1 MNPQPKTKPI
11 RLKGKAKTE
20 FRRAVAER
28 AKYHCE
34 DCGCHA
40 PSLVYGVF
48 DVFNCGHVAH
58 IKSYGAGGGDTMD
71 NVKWKCN
78 HCHIEKEHGPR
89 WSHKCTIL
97 TPTTMVV
104 RPIKEHR

>member
-1 MNPQPKTKPI
+1 MNPCPKQIPI

-20 FRRAVAER
+20 FRRAVAKR
-28 AKYHCE
+28 ANEFCE
-34 DCGCHA
+34 ECGVHA
-40 PSLVYGVF
+40 PRLFQGY
-48 DVFNCGHVAH
+48 FNSMWCGHVAH

-89 WSHKCTIL
+89 WSRKGA
-97 TPTTMVV
+97 
-104 RPIKEHR
+104 